1 MGAAAVPRGGVHP
14 GPALRQLQRQVGA
27 PAAASSAAAAAGA
40 LLPEGALPVVD
51 APAALEPGVGLQAHA
66 AAVPQG
72 SALVEVSWRSGGQRI
87 SFRQSNP
94 RFFNMQNMSKSI
106 VDGNGRWKSAI
117 KIKPRLVSS
126 RKV

>member
-14 GPALRQLQRQVGA
+14 GPTLRQLQRQVGA
-27 PAAASSAAAAAGA
+27 PATAASGAASAAGA

-87 SFRQSNP
+87 SFHQSNLH
-94 RFFNMQNMSKSI
+94 F
-106 VDGNGRWKSAI
+106 
-117 KIKPRLVSS
+117 
-126 RKV
+126 